1 MNGDT
6 EVFFEH
12 MGNVVFAHK
21 KDPGQS
27 VEGQFF
33 FHMVFNVAYYI
44 LVQRSPGMFPFGIVS
59 FVYHAVYMKEQAVN
73 AERDLRPPSETVG
86 VQFFQQTQYH
96 GLYGMK

>member
-21 KDPGQS
+21 KDPSQS

-73 AERDLRPPSETVG
+73 AERDLRPRPKRSECSSSSRRSIMDCMV
-86 VQFFQQTQYH
+86 
-96 GLYGMK
+96 